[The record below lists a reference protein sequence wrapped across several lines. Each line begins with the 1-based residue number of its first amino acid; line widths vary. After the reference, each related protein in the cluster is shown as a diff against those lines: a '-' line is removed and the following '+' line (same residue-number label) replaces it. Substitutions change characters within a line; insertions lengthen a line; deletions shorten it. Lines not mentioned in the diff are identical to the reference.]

1 MRAMQI
7 YAPATQRKEY
17 DKSIVLAVR
26 WLENSNPVSNED
38 RAFMLLGLNWAHGSP
53 AMIQKVGRKLIAAQ
67 NADGGWGQLSTLAS
81 DAYATGQSLT
91 ALRDSGVL
99 RTTDPIYQRG
109 VRFLLDTQLEDGSWF
124 VRTRTVPVQPYFD
137 SEFPHGWNQ
146 FISAAATS
154 WAVIALAQNIGTRP

>member
-1 MRAMQI
+1 
-7 YAPATQRKEY
+7 
-17 DKSIVLAVR
+17 
-26 WLENSNPVSNED
+26 
-38 RAFMLLGLNWAHGSP
+38 
-53 AMIQKVGRKLIAAQ
+53 MIQKVGQKLIAAQ
-67 NADGGWGQLSTLAS
+67 HPDGGWGQLSTLAS

-124 VRTRTVPVQPYFD
+124 VRTRTVPAQPYFD
-137 SEFPHGWNQ
+137 SEFPHGRNQ

-154 WAVIALAQNIGTRP
+154 WAVIALARNIGTRP